1 MFPFAH
7 YFIAEEMFGKLNNEI
22 KLGSIIPDFI
32 SLGPNITIEDTHKV
46 LEDFGNP
53 DFERAWNLH
62 IIVDEYT
69 EENYSYPNSSDE
81 LRRDLGAY
89 LAHIFVEAAVDYS
102 IWNTGKYYEP
112 PVYDEDLINK
122 LENVLGKDLTIVK
135 PTLILF
141 LTWDPE
147 SYFDNLVNS
156 LLYIAGSHQ
165 HVLTKSQVK
174 MLINECVEIIP
185 DYKILL
191 NDSMQYLKL
200 NKHQQTLGR

>member
-69 EENYSYPNSSDE
+69 EENYSLIIQFGIPVSITN
-81 LRRDLGAY
+81 LRCM
-89 LAHIFVEAAVDYS
+89 
-102 IWNTGKYYEP
+102 
-112 PVYDEDLINK
+112 
-122 LENVLGKDLTIVK
+122 
-135 PTLILF
+135 
-141 LTWDPE
+141 
-147 SYFDNLVNS
+147 
-156 LLYIAGSHQ
+156 
-165 HVLTKSQVK
+165 TK
-174 MLINECVEIIP
+174 I
-185 DYKILL
+185 
-191 NDSMQYLKL
+191 
-200 NKHQQTLGR
+200 